1 MSPNPNYK
9 STGQMLEYVLQE
21 MPRSFDLELMKIM
34 KPISLENDQRMLSQQ
49 TSSIIPNLNIR
60 TRVLRREK
68 IFFPTLDRQF
78 TILKK
83 RRRKEILETGS
94 LKQEER
100 IYCTSSCI
108 LSGLYCSPSKS
119 CFCLTTASV

>member
-1 MSPNPNYK
+1 M
-9 STGQMLEYVLQE
+9 LQE
-21 MPRSFDLELMKIM
+21 MPRSFDLELKKIM

-68 IFFPTLDRQF
+68 ILFPTLDTQF
-78 TILKK
+78 TILNK

-100 IYCTSSCI
+100 IDCTSSCI
-108 LSGLYCSPSKS
+108 
-119 CFCLTTASV
+119 